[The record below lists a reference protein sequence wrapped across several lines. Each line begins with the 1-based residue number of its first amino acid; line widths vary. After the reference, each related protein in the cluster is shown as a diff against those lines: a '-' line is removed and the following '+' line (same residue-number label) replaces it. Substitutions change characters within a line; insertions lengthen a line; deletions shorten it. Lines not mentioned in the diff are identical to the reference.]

1 MNSTLIYSLKLRSLV
16 VSRYRNIRFPG
27 QGVHEWT
34 HGKGELWWSAVRCHW
49 PGSEEAGVLA
59 QEAGLGSGKVV
70 CGGGTSVHDI
80 PCRWEQSLLPKGSE
94 TAGTLVG
101 RARMTCSHAS
111 RATFF
116 CTALMALVSGL
127 WTQKIWR
134 VFCVSVKCGHKPA
147 AKAVTFNL

>member
-1 MNSTLIYSLKLRSLV
+1 MNSTLIYSLKLRSLA
-16 VSRYRNIRFPG
+16 VSWYRNIRFPSQAG

-34 HGKGELWWSAVRCHW
+34 RGKGELWWSAGRCHW

-59 QEAGLGSGKVV
+59 QEAGLVSGKVV
-70 CGGGTSVHDI
+70 CRGGASVHDI

-94 TAGTLVG
+94 PAGIPVG

-116 CTALMALVSGL
+116 CTVLMALVSGL
-127 WTQKIWR
+127 WNTEDLEGFLPPR
-134 VFCVSVKCGHKPA
+134 
-147 AKAVTFNL
+147 